1 MGMSYRI
8 EFTTAAQ
15 KEYNKLDRTVQKRI
29 DKAFLNLIDYY
40 NGSKNV
46 PRPDV
51 KILTGKYYGLLRLR
65 VGDYRI
71 IFKLQNNTFVILVI
85 HIIKRGD
92 AYKK

>member
-15 KEYNKLDRTVQKRI
+15 REYNKLDRTVQKRI
-29 DKAFLNLIDYY
+29 DKAFLNLIGHYDV
-40 NGSKNV
+40 NKNV
-46 PRPDV
+46 PRPDI
-51 KILTGKYYGLLRLR
+51 KGLTGKYCGLLRLR